1 MRREA
6 NDLNTG
12 LEEGEHGLDAGLD
25 TLLCTLSEV
34 RPLRGRI
41 ARKATEPEPQVASA
55 PPPSPSPVGRG
66 NRPYLGL
73 TMWHLFEVHPLN
85 SNIISW

>member
-1 MRREA
+1 MGWMLVWIRFCAPCLRFALFE
-6 NDLNTG
+6 
-12 LEEGEHGLDAGLD
+12 AGLQ
-25 TLLCTLSEV
+25 
-34 RPLRGRI
+34 
-41 ARKATEPEPQVASA
+41 RKATEPEPQVASA